1 MHNGLLQKNCR
12 SADSGSLVNNTVSV
26 PALHDSDVPL
36 MVIEQNK
43 LLKPAIHLVQWMQ
56 SNFFEEF

>member
-1 MHNGLLQKNCR
+1 
-12 SADSGSLVNNTVSV
+12 VSV

-43 LLKPAIHLVQWMQ
+43 LLNPAMHLVQWMQ